1 MKGVSPSS
9 KQSDILK
16 IMTNTIPAG
25 QKISRIRDEVVTAV
39 RNEAKIEDI
48 IGEYVTLKKSGSSYI
63 GLCPFHDERSGSFH
77 VSPGKSMFK
86 CFGCGEGGDV
96 ISFLQ
101 KIDNSTFP
109 EAVEK
114 LCAKTGVVIEYTE
127 GYRPVGIPAGIRTR
141 LIDANTLAM
150 RFYRNQ
156 MKTPDGQRGK
166 AYLNDR
172 GFDDEAIAAFNIGY
186 SPASWDSLTLALKGE
201 GYSEDELV
209 TAGLAK
215 KREDKEGVYD
225 VFRGRLMWPIRD
237 LAGDII
243 GFGARKFSDD
253 DQGPKYL
260 NTSETPLYHKSDIL
274 YGIDSARKAIAANKE
289 VVIVEGYTDV
299 MACHLAG
306 VMNAVAACGTAFGE
320 GHIKVIRRL
329 MNDTDMFN
337 GKVIFTFD
345 GDGAGQKAALRAFKE
360 QSRFTAT
367 TYVVIAPDGMDPAEI
382 RQKAGAEGLRDLM
395 KTAVPL
401 AEFVIRTLLAD
412 HNLAT
417 IEGRT
422 NALRGV
428 SPVLAG
434 IKDKTMQAQ
443 YIPTVSGWLGVD
455 ERHVIGAVQK
465 ALKDAQDE
473 GKKTSTAVVESTS
486 ASKPDNSQ
494 TDTEEQDPF
503 ALDSNEPVQPNKVAQ
518 PIVAPKPKDPLYIAE
533 RDCLKCFLQFPEL
546 SEVWKLAM
554 PESAFTHPAYAQLFE
569 AIVTGKESNEEYS
582 NLVTELS
589 VEELYLPDNEKDYGI
604 FVDGCFNRLLGK
616 DYERQILEVK
626 SRLAR
631 GEGDSSGLFDEIL
644 ALEKLKKDLRNI

>member
-1 MKGVSPSS
+1 MTENIPS
-9 KQSDILK
+9 
-16 IMTNTIPAG
+16 G

-39 RNEAKIEDI
+39 REKAKIEEI
-48 IGEYVTLKKSGSSYI
+48 VGEYVTLKKSGSGYT
-63 GLCPFHDERSGSFH
+63 GLCPFHDERSSSFH
-77 VSPGKSMFK
+77 VSPAKGMYK

-96 ISFLQ
+96 ISFLR
-101 KIDNSTFP
+101 KIDSSTFP

-114 LCAKTGVVIEYTE
+114 LCAKTGVIIEYTE
-127 GYRPVGIPAGIRTR
+127 GYRPVGIPAGLRTR
-141 LIDANTLAM
+141 LIEANTLAM

-166 AYLNDR
+166 AYLNER

-215 KREDKEGVYD
+215 KRDDKDGVYD
-225 VFRGRLMWPIRD
+225 NFRGRLMWPIRD

-243 GFGARKFSDD
+243 GFGARKFSKDD
-253 DQGPKYL
+253 PGPKYL

-274 YGIDSARKAIAANKE
+274 YGIDSARKAIATSKE

-329 MNDTDMFN
+329 MNDTDMFS

-382 RQKAGAEGLRDLM
+382 RQKSGSEGLRDLI
-395 KTAVPL
+395 KTATPL
-401 AEFVIRTLLAD
+401 AEFVIRTLIAD
-412 HNLAT
+412 HNLGT

-422 NALRGV
+422 NALRV
-428 SPVLAG
+428 VAPVLAG
-434 IKDKTMQAQ
+434 IRDKTMQAQ
-443 YIPTVSGWLGVD
+443 YVPTVSGWLGVD
-455 ERHVIGAVQK
+455 ERHVITAVQK
-465 ALKDAQDE
+465 ALKDASE
-473 GKKTSTAVVESTS
+473 ENKKANALIVESSTETNSIHNSS
-486 ASKPDNSQ
+486 AIEDN
-494 TDTEEQDPF
+494 DPF
-503 ALDSNEPVQPNKVAQ
+503 ALDSDSQTSETNMASQPV
-518 PIVAPKPKDPLYIAE
+518 VAPKPKDPLYMAE
-533 RDCLKCFLQFPEL
+533 RDGLKCFLQFPEL
-546 SEVWKLAM
+546 SQAWTLAM
-554 PESAFTHPAYAQLFE
+554 PETAFTHPAYLELFV
-569 AIVTGKESNEEYS
+569 AIVAGRESEDRYRS
-582 NLVTELS
+582 LVTELS
-589 VEELYLPDNEKDYGI
+589 VEELYLPEAEKDYGV
-604 FVDGCFNRLLGK
+604 FVDGCFNRLLSK
-616 DYERQILEVK
+616 DYERQILEIK
-626 SRLAR
+626 SRLSR
-631 GEGDSSGLFDEIL
+631 GEGDSSSLFDEIL
-644 ALEKLKKDLRNI
+644 ALEKLRKDLRSI